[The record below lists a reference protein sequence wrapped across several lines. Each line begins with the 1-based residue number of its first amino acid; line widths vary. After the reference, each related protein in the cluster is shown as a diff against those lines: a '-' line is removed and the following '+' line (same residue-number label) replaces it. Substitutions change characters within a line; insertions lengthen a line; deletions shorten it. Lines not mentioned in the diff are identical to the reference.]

1 MASLEPGK
9 YKGRRAPTGYS
20 FRTGNSGR
28 DVYTPVNPNNRS
40 NRLKRNPGS
49 MGGGRSNLDN
59 QRGFSNQ
66 GRSFSNPI
74 GIGNPFG
81 PSSQRQ
87 PGLFGSKNTGGNRPN
102 TYIDPRS
109 RYASGISNTSVSD
122 PREEFIMNRDVFE
135 ETPSGYD
142 KEYKN
147 IAFNLPSLKLMKGI
161 GDGIQNIGRGSRL
174 QGMYQDR
181 AVADGRSKSSGYQ
194 DFKNDKMSM
203 MTEKDRAFYD
213 KYMNL
218 SDMAQDNEKRDEY
231 KKTAET
237 AWRNQQTTDRL
248 SMVSGFEDYLP
259 DKYIDKRYTGSH
271 PLAGQRVP
279 GRGRMDEIAGNLGY
293 DVFNPLPGSGRSM
306 ASGQDAIDSQMNYED
321 ITESIVTDTEDSY
334 PNRPPLFE
342 EDFSQDV
349 YSDRQPQLFGSRR
362 DQLEPFEAQRQKA
375 TFFDR
380 GTGPRGM
387 GPDQTFFGGMEYPFG
402 VDFDDTEDDLGPRG
416 RFSLYDN

>member
-9 YKGRRAPTGYS
+9 YKGRRAPTGYN
-20 FRTGNSGR
+20 FRTSNSGR
-28 DVYTPVNPNNRS
+28 DIYTPVNELNRS
-40 NRLKRNPGS
+40 NRIKRNPGS

-66 GRSFSNPI
+66 GNR
-74 GIGNPFG
+74 
-81 PSSQRQ
+81 
-87 PGLFGSKNTGGNRPN
+87 NTGGNRPN

-194 DFKNDKMSM
+194 DFKNEKMNM
-203 MTEKDRAFYD
+203 MTQKDEDFYN
-213 KYMNL
+213 KYINL
-218 SDMAQDNEKRDEY
+218 ANMAQDNEKRDEY
-231 KKTAET
+231 KKTAES

-248 SMVSGFEDYLP
+248 SMVSGFEDYRP
-259 DKYIDKRYTGSH
+259 EKYESYDY
-271 PLAGQRVP
+271 P
-279 GRGRMDEIAGNLGY
+279 GRGRMEEVATLNGY

-321 ITESIVTDTEDSY
+321 ITESIVTDT
-334 PNRPPLFE
+334 NRIRPKVKPPLPIE
-342 EDFSQDV
+342 EENLEGLTYNQRFNEDLNANPYNDFFN
-349 YSDRQPQLFGSRR
+349 QPGNNAFPPQT
-362 DQLEPFEAQRQKA
+362 QKKIPSYLNNGLG
-375 TFFDR
+375 FFD
-380 GTGPRGM
+380 
-387 GPDQTFFGGMEYPFG
+387 EN
-402 VDFDDTEDDLGPRG
+402 EDGEQYYR
-416 RFSLYDN
+416 Y